1 MKKQMLQKYQS
12 RIARKELCEWL
23 SLSRSTSYYKATFGK
38 RGAKPSTHTLTR
50 DGKLVAN
57 EEVIHNL
64 ITQVFSEEFNRY
76 GYQLCTEELRAMGYM
91 INAKKVYRLMKENDL
106 LLERIKTDKIDRVW
120 VKWRKI
126 ENAKPL
132 EYLCMDI
139 KYVYIHG
146 SSRNAYLLSIIDV
159 ATRYVVG
166 WSLQWNM
173 RHTDV
178 ILCLSGVLKDFK
190 AKEIILRTDNG
201 SQFIANDLRKFCKTH
216 AITQEFTHVATP
228 EENSYVESLFSL
240 IEREVIQCYEFE
252 SLYHARDV
260 MQRYFNWHNNK
271 RRRHA
276 LGKKSPAE
284 YWHTFFP
291 CHPVKPPKAVSGDFV
306 KGDDTFKNNNQLSS
320 LVLPLTK
327 SERGLSLLNRMTRN
341 MS

>member
-1 MKKQMLQKYQS
+1 MKKQTLQEYEN
-12 RIARKELCEWL
+12 RIARKELCKWL
-23 SLSRSTSYYKATFGK
+23 SLNRSTSYYKATYGK
-38 RGAKPSTHTLTR
+38 RGAKPSTHTLTTER
-50 DGKLVAN
+50 KLIPN

-91 INAKKVYRLMKENDL
+91 INPKKVYRLMKENDL

-120 VKWRKI
+120 VKLRRI
-126 ENAKPL
+126 QNAKPL

-146 SSRNAYLLSIIDV
+146 ATRNAYLLSIIDV

-166 WSLQWNM
+166 WTLQWNM

-190 AKEIILRTDNG
+190 AKEIMLRTDNG
-201 SQFIANDLRKFCKTH
+201 SQFIANDLRRFCQSH

-240 IEREVIQCYEFE
+240 IEREVIQRYEFE

-260 MQRYFNWHNNK
+260 MQRYFSWHNGK

-291 CHPVKPPKAVSGDFV
+291 CHPVK
-306 KGDDTFKNNNQLSS
+306 Q
-320 LVLPLTK
+320 
-327 SERGLSLLNRMTRN
+327 R
-341 MS
+341 